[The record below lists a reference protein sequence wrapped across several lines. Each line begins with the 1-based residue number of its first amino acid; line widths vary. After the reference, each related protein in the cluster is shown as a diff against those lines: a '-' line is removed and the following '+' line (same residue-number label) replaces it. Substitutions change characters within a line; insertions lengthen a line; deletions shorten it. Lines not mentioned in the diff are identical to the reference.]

1 MNLHLIN
8 AVTMLREPKAR
19 MISAFLYGIH
29 NAGDGGDCI
38 HIHAYHDDDDDDDD
52 DEYDEYDED
61 DDDDDDDDD
70 DGDDGLKC
78 VWEVYTRSVCV
89 IYIMI
94 YYDSYMY
101 YDIYQSLS

>member
-29 NAGDGGDCI
+29 NAGMVVTI

-52 DEYDEYDED
+52 D
-61 DDDDDDDDD
+61 
-70 DGDDGLKC
+70 DDGLKC
-78 VWEVYTRSVCV
+78 V
-89 IYIMI
+89 I
-94 YYDSYMY
+94 
-101 YDIYQSLS
+101 

>member
-1 MNLHLIN
+1 MKLHLIN

-29 NAGDGGDCI
+29 NAGDGCDCI

-52 DEYDEYDED
+52 
-61 DDDDDDDDD
+61 
-70 DGDDGLKC
+70 GLKC
-78 VWEVYTRSVCV
+78 VWDVYTRSVCV
-89 IYIMI
+89 ICIMI

-101 YDIYQSLS
+101 YDIKYVYDERI